1 MSRLTEEVREMT
13 TLKSLIASTLVLTL
27 LVVVGC
33 ASAPQKSTEEQIRD
47 TIAKW
52 TATLKA
58 QDVDGCMT
66 YFSDQ
71 FTNYSWGDREGAR
84 EFIQDAK
91 DTGLLE
97 DLDISTDAMEI
108 TFDGP
113 DRARLYPIDITGSF
127 GTLTFD
133 VTVVKEKDG
142 WKVIG
147 LSAPGL

>member
-1 MSRLTEEVREMT
+1 MT
-13 TLKSLIASTLVLTL
+13 LRKSLVSAMLLIAL
-27 LVVVGC
+27 LAVAGC
-33 ASAPQKSTEEQIRD
+33 ASAPSKSPEEQIRE
-47 TIAKW
+47 TVAKW
-52 TATLKA
+52 TATLQQ
-58 QDVDGCMT
+58 QDVDGCMS
-66 YFSDQ
+66 YFSEQ
-71 FTNYSWGDREGAR
+71 FTNYSWGDKEGAR

-97 DLDISTDAMEI
+97 GLEISTDAMEI

-113 DRARLYPIDITGSF
+113 DRARVYPIDITGSF

-133 VTVVKEKDG
+133 ATVVKEKDG

>member
-1 MSRLTEEVREMT
+1 MKHGKWLVS
-13 TLKSLIASTLVLTL
+13 LVLVMAL
-27 LVVVGC
+27 LGVAGC
-33 ASAPQKSTEEQIRD
+33 ASTSKKSPEEQIRE
-47 TIAKW
+47 TVAQW

-58 QDVDGCMT
+58 QDVDGCMK
-66 YFSDQ
+66 YFSEQ
-71 FTNYSWGDREGAR
+71 FTNYSWGDKEGAR

-97 DLDISTDAMEI
+97 DIEIGIDTMEI
-108 TFDGP
+108 TMDGT
-113 DRARLYPIDITGSF
+113 DRARVYPIDITGAF

-133 VTVVKEKDG
+133 VTVVREKDG